1 MQKEKEKKEKVEW
14 TYPLNKKL
22 VKGDGGSTEPNC
34 VVKGEEDVVKTYH
47 R

>member
-1 MQKEKEKKEKVEW
+1 MQKEKEKAKVEW

-34 VVKGEEDVVKTYH
+34 VVKGEDVVKTYH